1 MELINDIFLAPYYL
15 FNYIFSLAV
24 WCILVIYSLN
34 WYQEYNGSDWVQKGN
49 TLVGSF
55 VGDGFGTR
63 YVLYFLIALGR
74 NNTNGFSK

>member
-34 WYQEYNGSDWVQKGN
+34 WYQEYNEV
-49 TLVGSF
+49 
-55 VGDGFGTR
+55 
-63 YVLYFLIALGR
+63 I
-74 NNTNGFSK
+74 GFSMSLTDLWTESMISL

>member
-34 WYQEYNGSDWVQKGN
+34 WYQEYNGSDWFQYEFN
-49 TLVGSF
+49 RLMDRTYDFF
-55 VGDGFGTR
+55 VGLKDKLVFW
-63 YVLYFLIALGR
+63 
-74 NNTNGFSK
+74 KK

>member
-34 WYQEYNGSDWVQKGN
+34 WYQEYNGSDWFQYEFN
-49 TLVGSF
+49 RLMDRIYDFF
-55 VGDGFGTR
+55 VGIKDKLVFW
-63 YVLYFLIALGR
+63 
-74 NNTNGFSK
+74 KK

>member
-34 WYQEYNGSDWVQKGN
+34 WYQEYNGSDWFQYEFN
-49 TLVGSF
+49 RLMDRIYDFF
-55 VGDGFGTR
+55 VGLKDKLVFW
-63 YVLYFLIALGR
+63 
-74 NNTNGFSK
+74 KK